1 MTSQT
6 RIEQAF
12 RRLMTV
18 VITMETKLVNFPA
31 FIRGNIFILTGK
43 QIATNESRGIIIKS
57 EYLFYYFL
65 PLFKQ
70 DAYSSESFPF
80 SKENRKGVSKHAKEI
95 KFQVCRGGEG
105 GERNTCSQFNFLRY
119 YNVTLVVYSPN
130 STSLTFII
138 YIFREWKSASSRSRY
153 VTRGDRNL
161 LNRWSPLAQGRE
173 TRFRYPCYRHNPPSQ
188 FIRCSILDILSL
200 SNFLRLSRIFVISFD
215 DDVTMI
221 RTIMI

>member
-1 MTSQT
+1 MGEHIYSYGETNCNKRESRNYYQIWISILLFLT
-6 RIEQAF
+6 TFSSR
-12 RRLMTV
+12 MHTV
-18 VITMETKLVNFPA
+18 VK
-31 FIRGNIFILTGK
+31 
-43 QIATNESRGIIIKS
+43 
-57 EYLFYYFL
+57 
-65 PLFKQ
+65 
-70 DAYSSESFPF
+70 SFPL

-95 KFQVCRGGEG
+95 KFQVCRGGGG

-138 YIFREWKSASSRSRY
+138 YIFREWKSASSRPRY

-161 LNRWSPLAQGRE
+161 LNRWSPLVQGRE